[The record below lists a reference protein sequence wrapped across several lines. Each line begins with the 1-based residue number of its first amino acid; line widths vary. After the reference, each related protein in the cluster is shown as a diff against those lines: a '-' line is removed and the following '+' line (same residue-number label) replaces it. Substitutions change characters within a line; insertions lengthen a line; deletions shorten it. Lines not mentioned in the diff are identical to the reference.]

1 MYTAPSLVYVNEKK
15 KKIYMFTVTL
25 DFPTEAFE
33 LPYHEWKLSAV
44 AFNSALNFWYK
55 DSEGLQIEE
64 KAESEYIIHES
75 MGL

>member
-1 MYTAPSLVYVNEKK
+1 MYVYGPEFSIRQRKK
-15 KKIYMFTVTL
+15 KKNMFTVTL